1 MIETFFG
8 TDRLVTEPTPATFLA
23 ALVIGLFFGFA
34 LERAGFGSSRKLAGI
49 FYFTDMTVLRVM
61 FTALITAMLGLSL
74 VVGLGWIDLESQV
87 YLIPTMYWAQIVG
100 GLVFGVGFVLG
111 GWCPGTA
118 AVGAASGKVD
128 AFLFLAGA
136 VLGTILFN
144 VTQGWVSPLQEK
156 AEVEV
161 AFGMSR
167 NVFALLFTL
176 VAIGAFYFAE
186 WIEKT
191 VAGGGRYLQS
201 TFLQGLSVV
210 LLIVAVAVAILPESE
225 TAAAGGPGEAALLAA
240 VEAGE
245 DHIEPEELAEL
256 LINAEDEILLVDI
269 RDRWEFDKFHIRGAV
284 HIPMSELPDS
294 LSAHKNRGRI
304 VLYSNGMTHP
314 AQARDALARQGYDNV
329 FLLTDGLQGFVD
341 RCLKPVSLRDIPLR
355 EPQAARVRTW
365 RGHFL
370 GD

>member
-8 TDRLVTEPTPATFLA
+8 TDRLVMEPTPATFLA
-23 ALVIGLFFGFA
+23 ALVVGLFFGFA

-87 YLIPTMYWAQIVG
+87 YLIPTMYWAQVVG
-100 GLVFGVGFVLG
+100 GLIFGVGFVLG

-118 AVGAASGKVD
+118 AVGVTSGKLD

-144 VTQGWVSPLQEK
+144 LTQGWVSSLQQGGTL
-156 AEVEV
+156 EV

-167 NVFALLFTL
+167 NVFAILFTL

-186 WIEKT
+186 WIENQ

-210 LLIVAVAVAILPESE
+210 LLVVAVAVAILPESE
-225 TAAAGGPGEAALLAA
+225 TAAGGPGEAALLAA

-256 LINAEDEILLVDI
+256 LVRGREELLLVDI
-269 RDRWEFDKFHIRGAV
+269 RDHWEFDKFHIRGAV
-284 HIPMSELPDS
+284 HIPMSELPDA
-294 LSAHKNRGRI
+294 LRPHKNRGRI

-329 FLLTDGLQGFVD
+329 YFLTDGLQGFLD
-341 RCLKPVSLRDIPLR
+341 RCLKPVSLRDVPLS
-355 EPQAARVRTW
+355 EPQAEKVRIW
-365 RGHFL
+365 RAHFL